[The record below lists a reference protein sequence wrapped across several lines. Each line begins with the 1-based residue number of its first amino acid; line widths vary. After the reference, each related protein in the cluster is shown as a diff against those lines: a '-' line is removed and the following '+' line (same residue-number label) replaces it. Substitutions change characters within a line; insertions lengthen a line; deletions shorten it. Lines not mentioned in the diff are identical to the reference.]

1 MPYDESRPGGNGVKK
16 QRYGLLGSVLKINH
30 TRDPLPPRQLGG
42 YKRLAISDSSMS
54 TPSTLRDPDGNE
66 IELVPRGRSGVAQI
80 EIHLGVT
87 DEAAFAGFYGDA
99 LQAERIDA
107 RRFKLSETS
116 VICARD

>member
-30 TRDPLPPRQLGG
+30 TSDPLPPRKLGG

-54 TPSTLRDPDGNE
+54 TPSTLRDPDGND
-66 IELVPRGRSGVAQI
+66 IEMVPRGRSGVAQI

-87 DEAAFAGFYGDA
+87 DEARLAEFY
-99 LQAERIDA
+99 AEA
-107 RRFKLSETS
+107 RPSE
-116 VICARD
+116 RDGTGRS